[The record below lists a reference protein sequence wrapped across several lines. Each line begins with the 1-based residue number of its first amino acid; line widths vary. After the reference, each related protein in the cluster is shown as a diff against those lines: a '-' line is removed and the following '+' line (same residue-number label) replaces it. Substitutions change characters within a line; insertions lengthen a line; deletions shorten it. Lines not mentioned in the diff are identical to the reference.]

1 MLPLISIYWN
11 MTDGPRNNGHMT
23 GISKPRQFGGFNKAY
38 FDGKGILTNYVGVKY
53 LFVPAL
59 DR

>member
-1 MLPLISIYWN
+1 